1 MSRTRALAVA
11 AVVVAVGGALTGCS
25 SGGGGPTT
33 GTLMGVT
40 HVYGGADGQ
49 GVGAP
54 GPGVEVDAVSPSYV
68 TTKTVSDAAGRYSI
82 TLKAGVYV
90 LSACGQQLPVT
101 IHAGQV
107 SKHDVNCAT

>member
-1 MSRTRALAVA
+1 MTRSRALAVA
-11 AVVVAVGGALTGCS
+11 VAAVTVASALAGC

-54 GPGVEVDAVSPSYV
+54 GGGVEVDAVSPADV
-68 TTKTVSDAAGRYSI
+68 TTKAVSDQGGRYSI
-82 TLKAGVYV
+82 TLKPGIYV

-101 IHAGQV
+101 VHAGQV
-107 SKHDVNCAT
+107 TKHDVNCAT